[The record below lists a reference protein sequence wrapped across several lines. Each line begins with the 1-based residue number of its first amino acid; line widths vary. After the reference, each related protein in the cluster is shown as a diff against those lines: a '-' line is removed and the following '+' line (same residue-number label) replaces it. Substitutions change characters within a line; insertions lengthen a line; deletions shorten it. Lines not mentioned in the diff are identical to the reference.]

1 MLWWPRKLY
10 NFDIMTLQELE
21 LLIKQGE
28 GYSLEFKQSLPSN
41 LFLGFFSEWIS
52 LKKLAPVLPE

>member
-1 MLWWPRKLY
+1 
-10 NFDIMTLQELE
+10 MTLQELE